1 MKYMILNNS
10 LVKLALLKLAK
21 SIALNRTI
29 VEQTLKWIIR
39 EMTEWSILNNR
50 ATPTPNN
57 QETYIIGRNVHFGI
71 DGSSI
76 RTFISSSMMIYS
88 SRDEQKSRFSIWK
101 FPRGEIALTRKQ
113 SKTRWILDP
122 RICISHIRL
131 LIDKDWT
138 RYEIRFAFIS
148 EFKKSWG
155 RFMHGNTIKALSFFR
170 WK

>member
-21 SIALNRTI
+21 SIALNRTSSKRWS
-29 VEQTLKWIIR
+29 ESLERWQ
-39 EMTEWSILNNR
+39 WSILNNR

-76 RTFISSSMMIYS
+76 RTFIPSSMMIYS